1 MFNST
6 FSLATRINSVNEH
19 VVLLTSLLMHS
30 TLVTNT
36 GTQYI
41 EDFGNKMRNDL
52 LTLLHTTFDD
62 LSFTYKAL
70 KDGHIFARSVYE
82 HTATLITRYN
92 DWRDWFTNIKVKD
105 DTPQDTA
112 TAAIRGLLALI
123 MSAISDIQSLVVA
136 EFM

>member
-1 MFNST
+1 MLNST
-6 FSLATRINSVNEH
+6 FTLATRINSVNEH

-30 TLVTNT
+30 TLVTDT
-36 GTQYI
+36 GNHYI

-52 LTLLHTTFDD
+52 LTLLRTTYEDFA
-62 LSFTYKAL
+62 FTYKAL
-70 KDGHIFARSVYE
+70 KDGHMFARSVYE
-82 HTATLITRYN
+82 HTTTLLARYN
-92 DWRDWFTNIKVKD
+92 DWRDWLTNIKVKD

-123 MSAISDIQSLVVA
+123 KSAIIDIQSLVVT